1 MIAKKNILIVSKLK
15 KSSLQVS
22 LQSCQLSTLTCLQD
36 QVALFAGSFAKISTL
51 IRQFNLHR
59 LRIQSSIIA
68 FANGKPLISNGFS
81 AYRLRHRLQIC
92 QLSPSTC
99 LQVQAVSFASF
110 KEQFIEKQFI
120 STIFFAS
127 FFAKISN

>member
-1 MIAKKNILIVSKLK
+1 MIAKKNILIISKLK

-36 QVALFAGSFAKISTL
+36 QVALFASSFAKIPTL
-51 IRQFNLHR
+51 ISQYNLHR

-81 AYRLRHRLQIC
+81 AYRLRHRLRKL
-92 QLSPSTC
+92 QLSSMTS
-99 LQVQAVSFASF
+99 LQVQVVSFASC
-110 KEQFIEKQFI
+110 KQHFIEKQFI
-120 STIFFAS
+120 NTLFFAG